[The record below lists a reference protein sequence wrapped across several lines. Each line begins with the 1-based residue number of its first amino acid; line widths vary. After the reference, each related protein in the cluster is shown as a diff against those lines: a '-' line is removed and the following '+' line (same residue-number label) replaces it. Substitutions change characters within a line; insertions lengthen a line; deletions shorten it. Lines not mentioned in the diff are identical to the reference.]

1 MLNSVSML
9 NYTAR
14 QRVFALILGVIIALF
29 ATIQTGHTAA
39 LNNETVQSVIGE
51 MGKINTQMKTIL
63 EENDGLVIAN
73 VNLVKKNKLWQEQL
87 ATRIVP
93 KETLFK
99 AKVKAHLEREARYKE
114 IIDRHNDGCPDGV
127 ATSNAQYERCK
138 GEEPY
143 LNRIRNEHHAEKAVL
158 RQERTDLIRE
168 RTVYVDRITA
178 NNTKITAN
186 FNRHLAVK
194 AAVEDYTENLEY
206 YRTRLIDLC
215 AEADTD
221 RDGEALHHCN
231 AVSWDGAK
239 QSLPP
244 LDQILRG
251 TQFFK

>member
-1 MLNSVSML
+1 MLNTV
-9 NYTAR
+9 R
-14 QRVFALILGVIIALF
+14 QGVFALTLGVIVALF

-39 LNNETVQSVIGE
+39 LNNETVQSVMSE

-87 ATRIVP
+87 DTRLQPLVDIHVE
-93 KETLFK
+93 KSR
-99 AKVKAHLEREARYKE
+99 AHVANEQRLTVEINRHNRGCSGTVSQPIYDKCTSEAAVLERLSAAHY
-114 IIDRHNDGCPDGV
+114 
-127 ATSNAQYERCK
+127 
-138 GEEPY
+138 
-143 LNRIRNEHHAEKAVL
+143 AEKDILKA
-158 RQERTDLIRE
+158 ERSALQKEQTSYIKLI
-168 RTVYVDRITA
+168 DD
-178 NNTKITAN
+178 NNAKIKSN
-186 FNRHLAVK
+186 FNRHLVIK
-194 AAVEDYTENLEY
+194 ATVNQYTENLEY

-231 AVSWDGAK
+231 AVSWDGTK